1 VVIYQPPP
9 PVVVH
14 TAPPYYYYRPRPPKS
29 VFAERSEWGINLR
42 AEGAFKGSGSSSTEP
57 MTGAGFGLRYKPV
70 PAFGVEA
77 AFDFLSGHDYNDNRR
92 NETEFTV
99 NAMVFV
105 NPRSRVQLYFLAG
118 LGASWAHVQSNSEF
132 SSYPSNYNGFYGDTN
147 YTYFGG
153 QAGGGLEF
161 RIARH
166 FAMNI
171 DARGFLR
178 GRTDSA
184 AAYNYEYTNPSTGQ
198 KTNTSDGALVTVG
211 MTFYF

>member
-1 VVIYQPPP
+1 VIYQPPP

-14 TAPPYYYYRPRPPKS
+14 QAPPYYYYRPRPPKS
-29 VFAERSEWGINLR
+29 VFAERNEWGINLR

-118 LGASWAHVQSNSEF
+118 LGASWAHVQNNSDY
-132 SSYPSNYNGFYGDTN
+132 YPSNYNGFSGDTN

-171 DARGFLR
+171 DARGFIR

-184 AAYNYEYTNPSTGQ
+184 AAYNYEYTNPTTGQ

>member
-1 VVIYQPPP
+1 VGQ
-9 PVVVH
+9 
-14 TAPPYYYYRPRPPKS
+14 YR
-29 VFAERSEWGINLR
+29 EWGINLR
-42 AEGAFKGSGSSSTEP
+42 AEIAPTGSGSVSTEP
-57 MTGAGFGLRYKPV
+57 MSGVGFGLRYKPV
-70 PAFGVEA
+70 PAFGLEA
-77 AFDFLSGHDYNDNRR
+77 GFDFLSGRDYQNDFRR
-92 NETEFTV
+92 ETEFTV

-105 NPRSRVQLYFLAG
+105 NPRSRVQFYLLAG
-118 LGASWAHVQSNSEF
+118 LGGAWANVA
-132 SSYPSNYNGFYGDTN
+132 YGSGGTGGDWYSGDPRN

-178 GRTDSA
+178 SRTDSNA
-184 AAYNYEYTNPSTGQ
+184 SYQPEYTNPTTGQ
-198 KTNTSDGALVTVG
+198 TTNTSDGVLFTPG